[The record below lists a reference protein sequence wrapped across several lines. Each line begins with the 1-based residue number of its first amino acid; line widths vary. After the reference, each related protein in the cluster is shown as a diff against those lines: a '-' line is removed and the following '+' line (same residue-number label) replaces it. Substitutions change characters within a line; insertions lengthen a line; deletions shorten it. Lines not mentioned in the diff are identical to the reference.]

1 MLDHEIK
8 TISVVG
14 LGYVGIVTSA
24 CLTDVGYNVICA
36 DIDKEKIELV
46 NEGKSPIFEPQV
58 PELIKKALEGN
69 KLLATTN
76 IKRAVVDSELTFVT
90 VGTPTVK
97 GKIDLTAV
105 RSASETIGK
114 GLAEKNSYHVV
125 AVKSTVI
132 PGTTEHVVIPII
144 EKSSKKQEGVDF
156 GVCSNPE
163 FLREGS
169 AVYDFRNP
177 DRIIIG
183 SNNEKAGDALEKIF
197 KPFNSTILR
206 TDIRT
211 AEMIKYANNAFLAT
225 KVSFINEIAN
235 ICKELGV
242 DVNKVAEGIGL
253 DFRINP
259 HFLRAGAGF
268 GGSCFPKDVQAL
280 ISASKSVGVNPI
292 LLNSVLAVNKNQ
304 PLKVIELAKE
314 LLGSLGDKNITVLGL
329 SFKPNTDDM
338 REAPS
343 IKIIS
348 TLLSEKAKVTVYDPA
363 AIDNAKKIFGK
374 KIKYAPNVLEAVKN
388 ADCLLIVTEWD
399 EFKNLPLPEIKG
411 LMRNHFIVDGRRILN
426 PDIVKREG
434 FKYKG
439 IGWKE

>member
-1 MLDHEIK
+1 MLDYEIK
-8 TISVVG
+8 IISVVG

-24 CLTDVGYNVICA
+24 CLADMGYNVICA
-36 DIDKEKIELV
+36 DIDKEKIDLV
-46 NEGKSPIFEPQV
+46 NKGKSPIFEPGV

-69 KLLATTN
+69 KLLATTD
-76 IKRAVVDSELTFVT
+76 IQKAVVESELTFIT

-125 AVKSTVI
+125 VVKSTVI
-132 PGTTEHVVIPII
+132 PGTTERVVIPII
-144 EKSSKKQEGVDF
+144 EKNSKKQEGVDF

-183 SNNEKAGDALEKIF
+183 SNNEKAGDFLEGIF

-259 HFLRAGAGF
+259 HFLNAGAGF

-292 LLNSVLAVNKNQ
+292 LLNSVLEVNKNQ
-304 PLKVIELAKE
+304 PLKLIELAKE
-314 LLGSLGDKNITVLGL
+314 LLGNLNDKNITVLGL

-348 TLLSEKAKVTVYDPA
+348 TLLSEKAKVAVYDPA
-363 AIDNAKKIFGK
+363 AMDNAKKIFGK
-374 KIKYAPNVLEAVKN
+374 KIKYAPNILEAVKN

-411 LMRNHFIVDGRRILN
+411 LMRNRFIVDGRRILD
-426 PDIVKREG
+426 PDTVKRKG

>member
-1 MLDHEIK
+1 MLDYEIK
-8 TISVVG
+8 TISVIG
-14 LGYVGIVTSA
+14 LGYVGIVTGT
-24 CLTDVGYNVICA
+24 CLADMGYNVICA

-46 NEGKSPIFEPQV
+46 NKGKSPIFEPEV
-58 PELIKKALEGN
+58 PKLMKRALEGN
-69 KLLATTN
+69 KLLATTD
-76 IKRAVVDSELTFVT
+76 IQKAVVDSQLTFIT

-125 AVKSTVI
+125 VVKSTVI
-132 PGTTEHVVIPII
+132 PGTTERVVIPII

-183 SNNEKAGDALEKIF
+183 SNNEKAGDVLEAIF

-280 ISASKSVGVNPI
+280 ISASKGVGVNPI
-292 LLNSVLAVNKNQ
+292 LLNSVLEVNKNQ
-304 PLKVIELAKE
+304 PLKLIELAKE
-314 LLGSLGDKNITVLGL
+314 LLGNLNDKNITVLGL

-348 TLLSEKAKVTVYDPA
+348 TLLGEKAKVAVYDPA
-363 AIDNAKKIFGK
+363 AMDNAKKIFGK
-374 KIKYAPNVLEAVKN
+374 KIKYAPNILEAVKN

-411 LMRNHFIVDGRRILN
+411 LMRNRFIVDGRRILN